1 MNANLQK
8 AKELLFGEQGM
19 KVSNFKMFPGYSR
32 EASAE
37 KVSAELVASL
47 ELLKAGKFTVVAGVG
62 E

>member
-8 AKELLFGEQGM
+8 AKEMLFGEQGL
-19 KVSNFKMFPGYSR
+19 KVNNFKMFPGFSG

-37 KVSAELVASL
+37 RVAGELVASL
-47 ELLKAGKFTVVAGVG
+47 ERLRAGQFTVVAGAD

>member
-8 AKELLFGEQGM
+8 AKEMLFGEQGM
-19 KVSNFKMFPGYSR
+19 KVSNFKMFPGFSR

-37 KVSAELVASL
+37 KVSAELVSAL
-47 ELLKAGKFTVVAGVG
+47 ELLKEGKFRVVANVG